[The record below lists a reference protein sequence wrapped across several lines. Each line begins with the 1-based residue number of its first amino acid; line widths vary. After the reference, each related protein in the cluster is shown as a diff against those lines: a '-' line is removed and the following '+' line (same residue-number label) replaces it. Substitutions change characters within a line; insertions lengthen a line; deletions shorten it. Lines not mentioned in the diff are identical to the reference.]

1 MGEKESHD
9 SHLHLFPVRNVDV
22 MAHEPEQPSVGLH
35 LNADEVLT
43 TTRAV
48 RKRLD
53 LRRPV
58 PRTLIQQCVDIARQA
73 PSGRNRQQWDLVFID
88 DPVMRQRVSDV
99 WRRGLRAE
107 FDAGSG
113 TRMPFNSE
121 QWAGIAASLRHLD
134 AHLHEVPVL
143 VIPCLRIDTRTEL
156 DSVRG
161 QAGNWGSVIPAFW
174 SFMLAAR
181 ERGLGT
187 AWTTCHLSYER
198 EMAAVLDLPFDT
210 VVQAALSPLAYTI
223 GTNFRAAPRADSND
237 FMHWNQW

>member
-1 MGEKESHD
+1 MASD
-9 SHLHLFPVRNVDV
+9 SPWPR
-22 MAHEPEQPSVGLH
+22 VGLS
-35 LNADEVLT
+35 ADEVLT

-58 PRTLIQQCVDIARQA
+58 PRALIEECVEVARQA
-73 PSGRNRQQWDLVFID
+73 PSGRNRQQWDLMFID
-88 DPVMRQRVSDV
+88 NPKTRRAVSEV

-107 FDAGSG
+107 SADGST
-113 TRMPFNSE
+113 TRMPFHSE
-121 QWAGIAASLRHLD
+121 RWAGIAASLRHLD
-134 AHLHEVPVL
+134 THLHEVPVL
-143 VIPCLRIDTRTEL
+143 VIPCLRVDNRTVL
-156 DSVRG
+156 DSIRG

-198 EMAAVLDLPFDT
+198 EMAAVLDLPYDT
-210 VVQAALSPLAYTI
+210 VVQAALSPLAYTV
-223 GTNFRAAPRADSND
+223 GTDFRAASRADAAD
-237 FMHWNQW
+237 FMHWNKW

>member
-1 MGEKESHD
+1 MTAQRRSGCSRDTLTPD
-9 SHLHLFPVRNVDV
+9 SSPAR
-22 MAHEPEQPSVGLH
+22 VGLS
-35 LNADEVLT
+35 ADEVLI

-48 RKRLD
+48 RRRLD
-53 LRRPV
+53 LERPV
-58 PRTLIQQCVDIARQA
+58 PRALIEECVEIARQA
-73 PSGRNRQQWDLVFID
+73 PSGRNRQQWDLILVD
-88 DPVMRQRVSDV
+88 DPVTRRAVSDI

-107 FDAGSG
+107 FADGST
-113 TRMPFNSE
+113 TRMSFDSD
-121 QWAGIAASLRHLD
+121 QWVGIAASLRHLD

-143 VIPCLRIDTRTEL
+143 VIPCLRVDDRTAL
-156 DSVRG
+156 DSIRG

-198 EMAAVLDLPFDT
+198 EVAAVLDLPFDT

-223 GTNFRAAPRADSND
+223 GTNFRAAPRADSVD

>member
-1 MGEKESHD
+1 MTSQRRSGCSWDRPTPD
-9 SHLHLFPVRNVDV
+9 SPPAR
-22 MAHEPEQPSVGLH
+22 VGLS
-35 LNADEVLT
+35 ADEVLT

-48 RKRLD
+48 RRRLD
-53 LRRPV
+53 LKRPV
-58 PRTLIQQCVDIARQA
+58 PRALIQECVEIARQA
-73 PSGRNRQQWDLVFID
+73 PSGRNRQQWDLIFID
-88 DPVMRQRVSDV
+88 DPVTRRAVSDI

-107 FDAGSG
+107 FADGST
-113 TRMPFNSE
+113 TRMSFDSD
-121 QWAGIAASLRHLD
+121 QWVGIAASLRHLD

-143 VIPCLRIDTRTEL
+143 VIPCLRVDDRTVL
-156 DSVRG
+156 DSIRG

-187 AWTTCHLSYER
+187 AWTTCHLSFER

-223 GTNFRAAPRADSND
+223 GTNFRAAPRADSVD

>member
-1 MGEKESHD
+1 MTALNS
-9 SHLHLFPVRNVDV
+9 PQAR
-22 MAHEPEQPSVGLH
+22 VGLS
-35 LNADEVLT
+35 ADEVLT

-53 LRRPV
+53 LQRSV
-58 PRTLIQQCVDIARQA
+58 PRALIQECVEIARQA
-73 PSGRNRQQWDLVFID
+73 PSGRNRQQWDLIFVE
-88 DPVMRQRVSDV
+88 DPVTRREVSEI
-99 WRRGLRAE
+99 WRRGLRTE
-107 FDAGSG
+107 FAGGSM
-113 TRMPFNSE
+113 TRMPFDSD
-121 QWAGIAASLRHLD
+121 QWAGVAASLHHLD
-134 AHLHEVPVL
+134 AHLHDVPVL
-143 VIPCLRIDTRTEL
+143 VIPCLRVDNRTQL

-223 GTNFRAAPRADSND
+223 GTNFRAAPRADTDD
-237 FMHWNQW
+237 FMHWNKW